1 MKLALVHRR
10 RRSCRRF
17 LCFSGICL
25 LLALTVRAY
34 EAPVSP
40 ASLHEAW
47 TLGQRN
53 DQATA
58 SFLAAYI
65 KEITEKVGGEPRI
78 AEIEI
83 LTPFV
88 QVVDESRQN
97 PSNFSEQQAAESY
110 RKRGD
115 TIVVSVQLML
125 PAAYPKPEE
134 GPPPSAST
142 SQQNAPLRPENF
154 WQSFHFNLKQ
164 RGKVIPIRTTRTK
177 PIYSAPTKDAPS
189 VLDGATV
196 WLQYDTKDV
205 ASEETIVEV
214 VTPDSRTITVTFD
227 LNKLR

>member
-1 MKLALVHRR
+1 V
-10 RRSCRRF
+10 
-17 LCFSGICL
+17 CL
-25 LLALTVRAY
+25 LLALTVGAY
-34 EAPVSP
+34 EAPLSP
-40 ASLHEAW
+40 ASLHDAW

-58 SFLAAYI
+58 NVLSAYI

-83 LTPFV
+83 LTPFA

-97 PSNFSEQQAAESY
+97 PSNFSEEQAIESY
-110 RKRGD
+110 HKRGD

-125 PAAYPKPEE
+125 PAVYPKQEDSHAPA
-134 GPPPSAST
+134 PST
-142 SQQNAPLRPENF
+142 SQKNAPLRPENF
-154 WQSFHFNLKQ
+154 WQSFHFNFKQ
-164 RGKVIPIRTTRTK
+164 HEKVIPIRTTRSK

-196 WLQYDTKDV
+196 WLRYDPKDV
-205 ASEETIVEV
+205 ASEQAVVEV
-214 VTPDSRTITVTFD
+214 ITPGSRTIIATFD

>member
-1 MKLALVHRR
+1 VHPAWQCSRR
-10 RRSCRRF
+10 LLGF
-17 LCFSGICL
+17 LGACL
-25 LLALTVRAY
+25 LLALTVSAY
-34 EAPVSP
+34 EAPLSP

-58 SFLAAYI
+58 NVLNAYI

-83 LTPFV
+83 LTPFA

-97 PSNFSEQQAAESY
+97 SSNFSEQQAIESY
-110 RKRGD
+110 HKRGD

-125 PAAYPKPEE
+125 PAVYPKEDSPA
-134 GPPPSAST
+134 PTPST
-142 SQQNAPLRPENF
+142 SQKNAPLRPENF

-164 RGKVIPIRTTRTK
+164 HEKVIPIRTTRSK

-196 WLQYDTKDV
+196 WLQYDSKDV
-205 ASEETIVEV
+205 ASEQAVVEV
-214 VTPDSRTITVTFD
+214 ITPGSKTITATFD